1 MRGAESEGAPQDGV
15 LGGGVPEDVGDE
27 PPAEFPER
35 WTKFLP
41 PGEVRAR
48 LLPRRRKP

>member
-1 MRGAESEGAPQDGV
+1 MRGAE
-15 LGGGVPEDVGDE
+15 GGGDDGEPVE

-41 PGEVRAR
+41 PSDIRSR
-48 LLPRRRKP
+48 LRSRRRQD